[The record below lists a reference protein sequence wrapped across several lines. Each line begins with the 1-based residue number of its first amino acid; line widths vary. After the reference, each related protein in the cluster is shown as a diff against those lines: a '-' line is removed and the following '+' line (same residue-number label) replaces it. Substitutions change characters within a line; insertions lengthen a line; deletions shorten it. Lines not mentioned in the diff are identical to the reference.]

1 MNIAT
6 KQMARGLLP
15 VAIAFCTAMPAFAQT
30 EAAEKAIPVNKRYEN
45 EIKAL
50 AKNPSVKAAFKAI
63 MNLEPQTHQDL
74 ITLTEIPAP
83 PFKEEARGRKYAE
96 MLQAA
101 GADSVWTD
109 EVGNVLARRKGRTGN
124 KTVVMEAHLDTVF
137 PEGTDVK
144 VKQKG
149 DTLFAPGVA
158 DDTRGLAM
166 VLSVLKAM
174 EKAGIETEA
183 DVLFIGTVGE
193 EGQGDLR
200 GVKHLFSEKGPKIDS
215 YIAVDGT
222 GVGTIT
228 NRGLGSHRYRITF
241 KGPGGHSS
249 GAFGLVNPH
258 NALGRAIHYFAVD
271 ADKFTQEGI
280 RTTYNVG
287 VIGGGTSV
295 NSIPFESWMEV
306 DMRSEDPERVEGIDQ
321 LLQAAVQRA
330 LQEENQMKRRGPNL
344 EVDVKLIGDRPA
356 GGIDPS
362 VALVQRTVAATKFMG
377 TEPTLRVG
385 STNSNIPFSKGVPAV
400 TIGSG
405 GTGGGAHALDEW
417 WINDKGYLGTQR
429 ALLLLLSETGIT
441 KGRKAAA
448 Q

>member
-1 MNIAT
+1 MHKTA
-6 KQMARGLLP
+6 QFLLRGLLP
-15 VAIAFCTAMPAFAQT
+15 VTFALGTLSALAQS
-30 EAAEKAIPVNKRYEN
+30 AEKPKPISVDKRYEN
-45 EIKAL
+45 EVKAL
-50 AKNPSVKAAFKAI
+50 AKNASVKAAFKTI
-63 MNLEPQTHQDL
+63 LELEPQTLQDL

-83 PFKEEARGRKYAE
+83 PFKEEVRGRKYAE
-96 MLQAA
+96 MLRGA

-109 EVGNVLARRKGRTGN
+109 EVGNVLARRKGRTGT

-137 PEGTDVK
+137 PEGTNLK
-144 VKQKG
+144 VTQRG
-149 DTLFAPGVA
+149 DTLFAPGIG

-166 VLSVLKAM
+166 VLSVLKTL
-174 EKAGIETEA
+174 EQNGLETEA

-193 EGQGDLR
+193 EGLGDLR

-222 GVGTIT
+222 GIGSVT

-249 GAFGLVNPH
+249 GAFGLANPH
-258 NALGRAIHYFAVD
+258 NALGRAIHYFAVE
-271 ADKFTQEGI
+271 ADKFTKEGI

-306 DMRSEDPERVEGIDQ
+306 DMRSESPEQVEGIDK

-330 LQEENQMKRRGPNL
+330 LQEENQMKRLGANL
-344 EVDVKLIGDRPA
+344 TVDVKLIGDRPA
-356 GGIDPS
+356 GGVAPN
-362 VALVQRTVAATKFMG
+362 VALVQRSVAATRILG
-377 TEPTLRVG
+377 TEPALRVG
-385 STNSNIPFSKGVPAV
+385 STNSNIAFSKNVPAV

-405 GTGGGAHALDEW
+405 GKGGGAHALDEY
-417 WINDKGYLGTQR
+417 WINDKAYLGTQR
-429 ALLLLLSETGIT
+429 ALLLLLSEAGMA
-441 KGRKAAA
+441 KGKKSAV